1 MTNQIGGGGP
11 AHKQTLQNNQ
21 RTSSLMAGKFV
32 HTMPP
37 HHFELLRG
45 EATDPKS
52 YDVFGVNMIVNR
64 SRELGVLKSK
74 VLGSVSQKVF
84 NHADC
89 SVVTVR

>member
-1 MTNQIGGGGP
+1 MTNQIGGP
-11 AHKQTLQNNQ
+11 EHKQTLQNNQ

>member
-1 MTNQIGGGGP
+1 MTNQIGGGP

>member
-1 MTNQIGGGGP
+1 
-11 AHKQTLQNNQ
+11 
-21 RTSSLMAGKFV
+21 MAGKFV

>member
-1 MTNQIGGGGP
+1 
-11 AHKQTLQNNQ
+11 
-21 RTSSLMAGKFV
+21 MAGKFV

-52 YDVFGVNMIVNR
+52 YDAFGVNMIVDR

-74 VLGSVSQKVF
+74 VLGSVS
-84 NHADC
+84 ATPTPIPPRRAA
-89 SVVTVR
+89 VTLGGRPGRTPNTLI

>member
-1 MTNQIGGGGP
+1 MTNQIGGP
-11 AHKQTLQNNQ
+11 EHKQTLQNHQ
-21 RTSSLMAGKFV
+21 RTSSLMAGQLL
-32 HTMPP
+32 HTVPP
-37 HHFELLRG
+37 HHFESLRG

-52 YDVFGVNMIVNR
+52 YDAFGVNMIVDR

-84 NHADC
+84 HHADC